1 VTDSSCKANNTV
13 NTSAAVLLN
22 SPKDWSSAL
31 SSCELL
37 SETLWSPEFQDFIAG
52 LNYSLAYEVY
62 SGRFPSNQL
71 FWIGQQGHTKSRRTS
86 ACEAIDVDGK
96 VYQIGCNEW
105 LPALCTQSAPASN
118 ITFANTTTPFQVA
131 QPVGSQ
137 TLIGY
142 RDFLTFRFM
151 GVRFA
156 KEPERFTYST
166 LYDGTGSNYALDP
179 APECLQAP
187 NDGSTDCLFLNIWTT
202 LLPASPPAKKD
213 LKPVMVYIYGGGFT
227 TGSASNPTNDGGNL
241 AARGD
246 VVVVD
251 LAYRLSTLGFLTL
264 DDGIHN
270 GNYWISDQIAGLQW
284 VQKYIERFGGD
295 PSRVTIFGE
304 SAGAESVQALL
315 ASPKAKG
322 LFHGALLQSNYY
334 EPYIP
339 IAKSYNSSTIPIL
352 QETGCTNAAD
362 QLICLQAYNA
372 TDLINLKTISKYV
385 PGL

>member
-1 VTDSSCKANNTV
+1 MS
-13 NTSAAVLLN
+13 
-22 SPKDWSSAL
+22 
-31 SSCELL
+31 
-37 SETLWSPEFQDFIAG
+37 
-52 LNYSLAYEVY
+52 
-62 SGRFPSNQL
+62 
-71 FWIGQQGHTKSRRTS
+71 
-86 ACEAIDVDGK
+86 
-96 VYQIGCNEW
+96 
-105 LPALCTQSAPASN
+105 
-118 ITFANTTTPFQVA
+118 
-131 QPVGSQ
+131 
-137 TLIGY
+137 
-142 RDFLTFRFM
+142 
-151 GVRFA
+151 
-156 KEPERFTYST
+156 
-166 LYDGTGSNYALDP
+166 
-179 APECLQAP
+179 QAP
-187 NDGSTDCLFLNIWTT
+187 NDGSTDCLFLNVWTT
-202 LLPASPPAKKD
+202 LLPASSPAEKD

-334 EPYIP
+334 DPYIP
-339 IAKSYNSSTIPIL
+339 IAQSYNFSTIPIL
-352 QETGCTNAAD
+352 QETGCADAPD
-362 QLICLQAYNA
+362 QLACLQAYNA
-372 TDLINLKTISKYV
+372 TNLINLKTISKYV
-385 PGL
+385 PCL